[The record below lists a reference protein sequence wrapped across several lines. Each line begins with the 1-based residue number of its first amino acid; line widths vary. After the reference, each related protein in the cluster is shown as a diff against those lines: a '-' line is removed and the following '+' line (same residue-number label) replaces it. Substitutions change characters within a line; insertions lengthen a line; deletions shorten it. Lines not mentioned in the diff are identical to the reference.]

1 MANMEKKMESRKIRF
16 AVISMNEGGEKY
28 YHLLIEQFKEV
39 TIEFYRTIGH
49 FEKECGSKKYTG
61 IIIDIYTIVSASTEE
76 KGFFF
81 SLQKGL
87 PVMQMKHGFQPLE
100 VSGFVDPKKA
110 EGLSGIELVENFIR
124 SNCLK
129 TQPRG
134 IRMFERKKVLLNI
147 QFLLSKKDLLFN
159 SELLDISQ
167 DGCFIMV
174 PHGVNVQN
182 ENRVWITITDLQDH
196 NLITCTVKWK
206 KTQMV
211 NDKPMVG
218 LGTQFEKISKQQ
230 KMEILEI
237 LKNAQ
242 S

>member
-1 MANMEKKMESRKIRF
+1 MENVKIRI
-16 AVISMNEGGEKY
+16 AVISMNDGGEKF
-28 YHLLIEQFKEV
+28 YHLLIDQFKEV
-39 TIEFYRTIGH
+39 IIEFYKTIGQ
-49 FEKECGSKKYTG
+49 FKEKCSGKKYTG

-87 PVMQMKHGFQPLE
+87 PVMQMKHGFQPME
-100 VSGFVDPKKA
+100 ISGFVDPKKA
-110 EGLSGIELVENFIR
+110 GGLSEIELVENFIR
-124 SNCLK
+124 SNCMK

-134 IRMFERKKVLLNI
+134 IRIFERKKVLLKI
-147 QFLLSKKDLLFN
+147 QFLLSKKDPPFN

-182 ENRVWITITDLQDH
+182 KNRVWITINDLKDH
-196 NLITCTVKWK
+196 DLITCTVKWK
-206 KTQMV
+206 KTQMA

-218 LGTQFEKISKQQ
+218 LGTQFEKISKKQ
-230 KMEILEI
+230 KMEIFEI
-237 LKNAQ
+237 LKNAHP
-242 S
+242 

>member
-1 MANMEKKMESRKIRF
+1 MENVKIRI
-16 AVISMNEGGEKY
+16 AVISMNDGGEKF
-28 YHLLIEQFKEV
+28 YHLLIDQFKEV
-39 TIEFYRTIGH
+39 IIEFYKTIGQ
-49 FEKECGSKKYTG
+49 FKEKCSGKKYTG

-76 KGFFF
+76 RGFFF

-87 PVMQMKHGFQPLE
+87 PVMQMKHGFQPME
-100 VSGFVDPKKA
+100 ISGFVDPKKA
-110 EGLSGIELVENFIR
+110 GGLSEIELVENFIR
-124 SNCLK
+124 SNCMK

-134 IRMFERKKVLLNI
+134 IRIFERKKVLLKI
-147 QFLLSKKDLLFN
+147 QFLLSKKDPPFN

-182 ENRVWITITDLQDH
+182 KNRVWITINDLKDH

-218 LGTQFEKISKQQ
+218 FGTQFEKISKKQ

-237 LKNAQ
+237 LKNAHL
-242 S
+242 

>member
-1 MANMEKKMESRKIRF
+1 MEKKMASTKIRI
-16 AVISMNEGGEKY
+16 AVISMNDGGGKF
-28 YHLLIEQFKEV
+28 YHLLIDQFKDVIIEFYKTIGQFKE
-39 TIEFYRTIGH
+39 
-49 FEKECGSKKYTG
+49 ECSGKKYTG

-87 PVMQMKHGFQPLE
+87 PVMQMKHGFQPME

-110 EGLSGIELVENFIR
+110 GELSGIELVENFIH
-124 SNCLK
+124 SNCMK

-134 IRMFERKKVLLNI
+134 IRIFERKKVLLKI
-147 QFLLSKKDLLFN
+147 QFLLSKKDLPFN

-182 ENRVWITITDLQDH
+182 ENRVWITINDLKDH
-196 NLITCTVKWK
+196 DLITCTVKWK
-206 KTQMV
+206 KTQMA
-211 NDKPMVG
+211 NDKLMVG
-218 LGTQFEKISKQQ
+218 LGTQFEKISKKQ

-237 LKNAQ
+237 LKNANP
-242 S
+242 

>member
-1 MANMEKKMESRKIRF
+1 MESRKIRF

-39 TIEFYRTIGH
+39 TIEFYRTIGQ

-61 IIIDIYTIVSASTEE
+61 IIIDMYTIISASTEE

-87 PVMQMKHGFQPLE
+87 PVMHMKHGFQPLE
-100 VSGFVDPKKA
+100 VSGFGDRKKA
-110 EGLSGIELVENFIR
+110 AGQSGIELVENFIR
-124 SNCLK
+124 SNCMK
-129 TQPRG
+129 AQPRG
-134 IRMFERKKVLLNI
+134 IRMFERKKVLLKI
-147 QFLLSKKDLLFN
+147 QFLLSKKDLPIN
-159 SELLDISQ
+159 SELLDISEE
-167 DGCFIMV
+167 GCFIMV
-174 PHGVNVQN
+174 PREVNVQN
-182 ENRVWITITDLQDH
+182 ETRIWLSINDLKDH
-196 NLITCTVKWK
+196 DLIPCTVKWK

-237 LKNAQ
+237 LKNAHL
-242 S
+242 